1 MILNFVLTKP
11 NPRGAAA
18 VVSPVKVTLIP
29 AKDGEGTD
37 EDVTPV
43 RVAEEAAPPRFRRPA
58 LWVREMLGG
67 RRGL

>member
-1 MILNFVLTKP
+1 M
-11 NPRGAAA
+11 
-18 VVSPVKVTLIP
+18 VSPVKVTLTP

-37 EDVTPV
+37 EDVTLV